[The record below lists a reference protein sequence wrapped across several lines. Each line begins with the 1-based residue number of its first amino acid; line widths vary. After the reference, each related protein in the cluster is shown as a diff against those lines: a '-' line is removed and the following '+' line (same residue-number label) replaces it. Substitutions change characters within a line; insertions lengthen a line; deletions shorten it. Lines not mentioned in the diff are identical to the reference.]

1 MKKAI
6 ILFCFV
12 LKVINSDA
20 QLQLNWVRTERDTS
34 AAPGYNF
41 LEDLVLD
48 ENSNL
53 YVNGTIDS
61 FQTIIPIYISYDSS
75 GMERWRRTISELG
88 LNFSWRSLK
97 SPLGHVNA
105 K

>member
-12 LKVINSDA
+12 LKVIYSDA

-34 AAPGYNF
+34 AAPGYNL

-75 GMERWRRTISELG
+75 GMER
-88 LNFSWRSLK
+88 
-97 SPLGHVNA
+97 
-105 K
+105 

>member
-12 LKVINSDA
+12 LKVIYSDA

-34 AAPGYNF
+34 AKHRDIIF
-41 LEDLVLD
+41 EDLVLD

-53 YVNGTIDS
+53 YEWH
-61 FQTIIPIYISYDSS
+61 Y
-75 GMERWRRTISELG
+75 
-88 LNFSWRSLK
+88 
-97 SPLGHVNA
+97 
-105 K
+105 